1 MPHFPRDTG
10 CAIPAFADVSLV
22 EIGKWGPVVPEDG
35 NSVPAESGAVDV
47 RLDVPVARQVE
58 DVDVG
63 QEAVSGGVEGAGP
76 SRVKIRYWLHA

>member
-1 MPHFPRDTG
+1 MRDSRI
-10 CAIPAFADVSLV
+10 CRCIIF
-22 EIGKWGPVVPEDG
+22 EIGKRSPVIPEDG
-35 NSVPAESGAVDV
+35 DGVPAESGAVDV
-47 RLDVPVARQVE
+47 RLDVSVARQVE